1 MGMVPVSFSRTGPAI
16 TMNTFTLKPLPAIEF
31 GAGAVDKLPMLV
43 KSFGR
48 RVLVL
53 TGGSSLERTGDK
65 ERIRLLLQK
74 HALSTFFSTVKCE
87 PTPAMID
94 SIVADQTAQ
103 QIDVVVAIGGG
114 SVVDA
119 GKAVSA
125 MLPEAKPVTDYL
137 EGVGTKQPSGKK
149 IPFIAVPTTAGTGSE
164 VTSNAVI
171 SKGGKDGFKKSL
183 RHDNYIPDIALVDPL
198 LMRQCPPLLTATCG
212 MDTFSQLV
220 EGYLSTKSSPVT
232 DAIALQGIECVCRS
246 LVTAFEQPED
256 IRARSDMALAS
267 LCSGVVLTN
276 AGLGVIHGLAP
287 PLGSFFPIPH
297 GVVCGTLMAS
307 ANDITL
313 EKLEGQE
320 GNDSTLQKYSQL
332 GRLVS
337 PDKKRSDIACR
348 EDFISFLYALTTTLE
363 IPKLSHYNV
372 TATDLAAIIPAAS
385 NKNNPAT
392 LSSQEIMTLLERR
405 L

>member
-1 MGMVPVSFSRTGPAI
+1 
-16 TMNTFTLKPLPAIEF
+16 MNTFTLKPLPAIEF
-31 GAGAVDKLPMLV
+31 GAGVVDKLPMLV
-43 KSFGR
+43 KAFGR
-48 RVLVL
+48 RALVL

-65 ERIRLLLQK
+65 ERIHLLLQK
-74 HALSTFFSTVKCE
+74 HALSISFCTVNRE

-94 SIVADQTAQ
+94 SIVADQAAQ

-125 MLPEAKPVTDYL
+125 MHPEATPVTDYL
-137 EGVGTKQPSGKK
+137 EGVGTKTPTGKK

-183 RHDNYIPDIALVDPL
+183 RHDNFIPDIAVVDPL
-198 LMRQCPPLLTATCG
+198 LMRQCPPQLTAACG

-220 EGYLSTKSSPVT
+220 EGYLSTKSSSLT
-232 DAIALQGIECVCRS
+232 DAIALKGIELVCLS
-246 LVTAFEQPED
+246 LVTAFEQPQD
-256 IRARSDMALAS
+256 ICARSNMALAS

-297 GVVCGTLMAS
+297 GVVCGTLMAA
-307 ANDITL
+307 ANDIIL

-320 GNDSTLQKYSQL
+320 GNDSALQKYNQL

-337 PDKKRSDIACR
+337 LDKNRSDAAYR
-348 EDFISFLYALTTTLE
+348 RDFISFLYALTTTLG

-372 TATDLAAIIPAAS
+372 TATDLAAIILAVS
-385 NKNNPAT
+385 NKNNPVA
-392 LSSQEIMTLLERR
+392 LSSQEIRTLLEKR